1 MLPKTT
7 LLLILIYSQLASAQR
22 IKDRVYTPGKTF
34 TYQLTT
40 QTWRNNQPDARS
52 VAVSL
57 HTVTEENNIP
67 GEKVR
72 WMLKTVYT
80 QKAATRDSVAE
91 VMDTIAQRVTPYFIS
106 LDPKGTL
113 AIPPLMIPS
122 MTGEI
127 TDLNTFYVAI
137 SPSLHCDRLNKKNPS
152 FSDSVLH
159 GNFADGRE
167 IIRGEDRIQVTQKLV
182 SQNKKTSV
190 IETSFTPPPTLSI
203 TPFIDTI
210 GKQTFDTP
218 NNFQMVRKGFGDK
231 VNLMW
236 GVETFIITSTID
248 NDTRQLLKAE
258 MTNTLQLRM
267 RFNSAADLSTYDAEI
282 PLTIKRVL
290 HLQLLK

>member
-1 MLPKTT
+1 MLSKTT
-7 LLLILIYSQLASAQR
+7 AIVLLILIYSQAAPAQR

-34 TYQLTT
+34 TYRLTT

-80 QKAATRDSVAE
+80 PKDTA
-91 VMDTIAQRVTPYFIS
+91 VMDTVAQRVTPYFIS

-113 AIPPLMIPS
+113 AIPPLNIPS

-127 TDLNTFYVAI
+127 TDLNTFYVAV
-137 SPSLHCDRLNKKNPS
+137 SPLLHCERLSKKNPS

-167 IIRGEDRIQVTQKLV
+167 IIRGEDRIQVTQKLID
-182 SQNKKTSV
+182 QNKKTTV
-190 IETSFTPPPTLSI
+190 IETSFTPPATLSI
-203 TPFIDTI
+203 TPIIDTI
-210 GKQTFDTP
+210 GKQTFDKP
-218 NNFQMVRKGFGDK
+218 NNFQMVRKGIGDK

-236 GVETFIITSTID
+236 GVETFIITTTID
-248 NDTRQLLKAE
+248 TDTRQILKAE

-290 HLQLLK
+290 DLQLLK

>member
-1 MLPKTT
+1 M
-7 LLLILIYSQLASAQR
+7 LLLPLLFSHAMMAQR
-22 IKDRVYTPGKTF
+22 IKDRDYVAGKTF

-40 QTWRNNQPDARS
+40 QTWRNGQPDARS

-72 WMLKTVYT
+72 WMLKTIYT
-80 QKAATRDSVAE
+80 AKDTTVLDSA
-91 VMDTIAQRVTPYFIS
+91 AQRVTPYFIS
-106 LDPKGTL
+106 LHPKGSL
-113 AIPPLMIPS
+113 AIPPLTIAS

-137 SPSLHCDRLNKKNPS
+137 SPSLHCQLLSEKNP
-152 FSDSVLH
+152 FFTDSILH

-167 IIRGEDRIQVTQKLV
+167 IIKGEDRIQVTQKLIR
-182 SQNKKTSV
+182 QNKKTTV
-190 IETSFTPPPTLSI
+190 IETSFTPPAQLSI
-203 TPFIDTI
+203 TPMIDTI
-210 GKQTFDTP
+210 GKQIFDMP
-218 NNFQMVRKGFGDK
+218 NNFQMVRKGNADK
-231 VNLMW
+231 VNLLW
-236 GVETFIITSTID
+236 GVETFVITSTID
-248 NDTRQLLKAE
+248 NATRQLLEAD

-267 RFNSAADLSTYDAEI
+267 RFNSAPDLSTFDAEI

>member
-7 LLLILIYSQLASAQR
+7 LLLVLIYSQITSAQR
-22 IKDRVYTPGKTF
+22 IKDRVYTPGKIF

-57 HTVTEENNIP
+57 HTVTEENKIP

-72 WMLKTVYT
+72 WMLKTVYS
-80 QKAATRDSVAE
+80 QKDTV

-113 AIPPLMIPS
+113 AIPPLTIPS

-137 SPSLHCDRLNKKNPS
+137 SPLLHCDRLSKKNPS
-152 FSDSVLH
+152 FSDSILH

-167 IIRGEDRIQVTQKLV
+167 IIRGEDRIQVTQKLID
-182 SQNKKTSV
+182 QNKKTTI
-190 IETSFTPPPTLSI
+190 IETSFTPPATLSI
-203 TPFIDTI
+203 TPMIDTI
-210 GKQTFDTP
+210 GKQTFDVP
-218 NNFQMVRKGFGDK
+218 NNFQMVRKGIGDK
-231 VNLMW
+231 VNLLW
-236 GVETFIITSTID
+236 GVETFVITSTID

-258 MTNTLQLRM
+258 MTNNLQLRM
-267 RFNSAADLSTYDAEI
+267 RFNSAPDLSTYDAEI

-290 HLQLLK
+290 DLQLVK

>member
-1 MLPKTT
+1 MLSKTFF
-7 LLLILIYSQLASAQR
+7 LLLIVSSLAGHAQR
-22 IKDRVYTPGKTF
+22 IKDREYIAGKTF
-34 TYQLTT
+34 TYQLNT
-40 QTWRNNQPDARS
+40 QTWRNNQPDAKS

-80 QKAATRDSVAE
+80 AKDTTN
-91 VMDTIAQRVTPYFIS
+91 MDTIAQRVTPYFIS

-113 AIPPLMIPS
+113 AIPPLSIPA

-137 SPSLHCDRLNKKNPS
+137 APMLHCQLLNTKNPL
-152 FSDSVLH
+152 FKDSVLH

-167 IIRGEDRIQVTQKLV
+167 IIRGEDRMQVTQKLV
-182 SQNKKTSV
+182 RQTKKITV
-190 IETSFTPPPTLSI
+190 IETSFTPPAQLSI
-203 TPFIDTI
+203 TPMIDTI
-210 GKQTFDTP
+210 GKQIFETP
-218 NNFQMVRKGFGDK
+218 NNFQMVRKGNGNK
-231 VNLMW
+231 VNLLW

-248 NDTRQLLKAE
+248 NDTRQLLEAD
-258 MTNTLQLRM
+258 MTNNLQLRM
-267 RFNSAADLSTYDAEI
+267 RYNSAPDLSTFDTEF

-290 HLQLLK
+290 HLQLLSK